1 MDVRLR
7 KTDIY
12 GSQEI
17 ISLSKFGQVY
27 DIAGL
32 DGDEA
37 SISTRQIYGVDYYFV
52 DYCSVN
58 ARTITITM
66 AMNNAYEIKRQLTP
80 THSIVDRYDS
90 ITALNNWINNGVS
103 YELMVNAYN
112 DRMRYLVLPVT
123 VQKFEA
129 NREEIPRIGQLS
141 LYYSVE
147 SLKGRHVRLTTDDVP
162 YYNFYDP
169 TINTGWNDVVEKIKA
184 DKYTDTGYG
193 YLYPIRLG
201 SDYPNNIDC
210 ISGDINPWPRITLKL
225 DKAIFNSAGYNG
237 YNFANKGAIHVT
249 SRDGWDPNRPWA
261 DQARNI
267 DDRLDIRIKPYR
279 LEQGLGQPRPT
290 IVINTDPKDR
300 YVIAKREDGV
310 AYPSPLNIIDRV
322 SSDSVWN
329 PLSCSHFNREL
340 NAEDYIRV
348 YVGLDEDGKYYPH
361 QNFTGGELLSV
372 DIEYDIQYIGV

>member
-12 GSQEI
+12 GSQET

-37 SISTRQIYGVDYYFV
+37 SISTRQIYGVDYDFV

-66 AMNNAYEIKRQLTP
+66 AMNNAYEVKRQLTP

-141 LYYSVE
+141 LYYSGE

-162 YYNFYDP
+162 DYNFRDP
-169 TINTGWNDVVEKIKA
+169 TVNTGWNDVVKKIRA
-184 DKYTDTGYG
+184 DQGTDTGYG
-193 YLYPIRLG
+193 YLYPIMLN
-201 SDYPNNIDC
+201 SDDPNYIDC

-225 DKAIFNSAGYNG
+225 DKAIFNSVGYNG

-249 SRDGWDPNRPWA
+249 SRDAWDPAHPWA

-290 IVINTDPKDR
+290 IIINTDPKDR
-300 YVIAKREDGV
+300 YVIAKREDG
-310 AYPSPLNIIDRV
+310 ATYPSPLNIIDRV

-329 PLSCSHFNREL
+329 PISCSHFNRQI

-348 YVGLDEDGKYYPH
+348 YVGLDEDGEYYPH
-361 QNFTGGELLSV
+361 MNFTGGELLSV